1 MLSNEISFSSPPVSL
16 SILLAED
23 NPVSP
28 TLVARMLEKL
38 GHVVTTA
45 ATGRQALTCVLDGS
59 FDLVLMDVRMSDM
72 DGVTTA
78 VAIREK
84 EKVLGGHVPI
94 IAMSD
99 RTAKIDRKRCLAA
112 GIDRYTSK
120 PRNTS
125 ELQTILLAFSDPDAI
140 QRTTRP
146 ANWNRTAVMERAGG
160 DEDALTGLVDIFV
173 KDESNLLAE
182 MNRALITQ
190 HAELLQQTTLKLGEE
205 LSYLGAL
212 ELSLIAR
219 DLALLGK
226 KKDFI
231 RAGELALVL
240 ESRLSEMDAV
250 MTGAEP

>member
-1 MLSNEISFSSPPVSL
+1 MLANEISFSSPPVCL

-28 TLVARMLEKL
+28 THVARMLEKL
-38 GHVVTTA
+38 GHAVTTA
-45 ATGRQALTCVLDGS
+45 ATGRQSLSYVLEGS
-59 FDLVLMDVRMSDM
+59 FDLVLMDVQMSDM
-72 DGVTTA
+72 ESVTTA

-84 EKVLGGHVPI
+84 EQVFGGHVPI

-99 RTAKIDRKRCLAA
+99 STAQLDRKRCLAA
-112 GIDRYTSK
+112 GIDRYISK
-120 PRNTS
+120 PRNVA

-146 ANWNRTAVMERAGG
+146 ANWNRTEVMERAGG

-190 HAELLQQTTLKLGEE
+190 HAELLQQSTRKLGEE

-212 ELSLIAR
+212 ELSQIAR
-219 DLALLGK
+219 ELAQLGQ

-231 RAGELALVL
+231 RAGELALIL
-240 ESRLSEMDAV
+240 QSRLSEMDAV

>member
-1 MLSNEISFSSPPVSL
+1 MLANEISFSSPPVCL

-23 NPVSP
+23 NP
-28 TLVARMLEKL
+28 TLVAQMLKKL
-38 GHVVTTA
+38 GHTVTTA
-45 ATGRQALTCVLDGS
+45 ATGRQTLTCVLDAS

-99 RTAKIDRKRCLAA
+99 STAQIDRKRCLAA
-112 GIDRYTSK
+112 GIDRYISK

-173 KDESNLLAE
+173 QDESNLIAE

-190 HAELLQQTTLKLGEE
+190 QAELLQKTTLKLGEE
-205 LSYLGAL
+205 LSYLGAF

-240 ESRLSEMDAV
+240 QSRLSEMDAV
-250 MTGAEP
+250 MTGTEP

>member
-1 MLSNEISFSSPPVSL
+1 MQANESSFSSRRVCL

-23 NPVSP
+23 NPANP
-28 TLVARMLEKL
+28 TLLARILKKQ
-38 GHVVTTA
+38 GHAVTTA

-59 FDLVLMDVRMSDM
+59 FDLVLMDVQMSDM

-99 RTAKIDRKRCLAA
+99 STAQIDRKRCLAA
-112 GIDRYTSK
+112 GTDRYISK
-120 PRNTS
+120 PRNTA

-160 DEDALTGLVDIFV
+160 DEDSLTGLVDIFV
-173 KDESNLLAE
+173 KDESNLIAE

-190 HAELLQQTTLKLGEE
+190 QAELLQQTTLKLGEE

-240 ESRLSEMDAV
+240 QSRLSEMDAV
-250 MTGAEP
+250 MTGTAP